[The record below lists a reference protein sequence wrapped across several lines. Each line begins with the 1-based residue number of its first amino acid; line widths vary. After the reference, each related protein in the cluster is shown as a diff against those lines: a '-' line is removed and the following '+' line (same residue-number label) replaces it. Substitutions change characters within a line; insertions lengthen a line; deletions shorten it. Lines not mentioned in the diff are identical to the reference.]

1 MIRTQIYLPK
11 DLYQEISLRAIR
23 EKKPKAQII
32 RENIK
37 KGLEE
42 NKNKPSK
49 AFAQLA
55 KNPIKGLPAD
65 LSANIDKYL
74 YDE

>member
-11 DLYQEISLRAIR
+11 ELYQEIALRAVR
-23 EKKPKAQII
+23 EKKPKAQVI

-42 NKNKPSK
+42 MKSKPSN

-65 LSANIDKYL
+65 LSADIDKYL
-74 YDE
+74 YEE